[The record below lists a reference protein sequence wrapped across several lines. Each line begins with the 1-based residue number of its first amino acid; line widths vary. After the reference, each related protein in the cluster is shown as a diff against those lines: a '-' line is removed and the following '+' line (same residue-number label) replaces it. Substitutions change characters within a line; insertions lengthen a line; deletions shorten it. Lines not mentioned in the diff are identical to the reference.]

1 MRAYYLAPGPETQDT
16 LGWTLLK
23 KGDAAMSLKLLEQA
37 AAAKPSPAIM
47 YHYAS
52 ALQANGRNRDALAAI
67 DESLG
72 KKDEFDERPDAEKLR
87 TALTQ

>member
-23 KGDAAMSLKLLEQA
+23 KGDAAMSLQLLEQA
-37 AAAKPSPAIM
+37 AAAKPSPTIM
-47 YHYAS
+47 YHYAA
-52 ALQANGRNRDALAAI
+52 ALQASGRSHDALAAI
-67 DESLG
+67 EESLS
-72 KKDEFDERPDAEKLR
+72 KKDDFDERSDAEKLR